1 MSDNELTT
9 LPLMLCVEDLMPILS
24 IGRNRA
30 YKLVRNGEIPSVRIG
45 RLYRIPRSAVVS
57 FIKGKTNEAVSL

>member
-1 MSDNELTT
+1 MSDIHDLTI

-30 YKLVRNGEIPSVRIG
+30 YKMVKNGEIPSVRIG
-45 RLYRIPRSAVVS
+45 RLYRIPRSAVES
-57 FIKGKTNEAVSL
+57 FIKGKAE